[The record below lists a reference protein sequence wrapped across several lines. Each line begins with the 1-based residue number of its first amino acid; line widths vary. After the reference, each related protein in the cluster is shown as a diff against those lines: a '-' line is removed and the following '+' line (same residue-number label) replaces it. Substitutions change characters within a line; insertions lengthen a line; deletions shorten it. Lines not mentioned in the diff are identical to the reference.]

1 MSDFD
6 DVEQY
11 FEDFFSLVSRTCPH
25 CGREIPT
32 VAGFD
37 VFEETTGQSSHASH
51 CQRNPRSNSNDSVGL
66 FQQLPSSW
74 GTHR

>member
-1 MSDFD
+1 MSDTD

-11 FEDFFSLVSRTCPH
+11 REDFFSLIHQECPH
-25 CGREIPT
+25 CGRQIPIL
-32 VAGFD
+32 AGLD
-37 VFEETTGQSSHASH
+37 MNEETTGQSSHAGH